1 MTLLDEIREQP
12 EVAARLLAEK
22 SGHLAKI
29 AAGLRTREIR
39 GVMIAARGTSDHAA
53 IYAQY
58 LFGGFH
64 RLPVALAAPA
74 LFSVYGTPPR
84 LNDWLVIGISQ
95 SGASPDVVAVLASA
109 REQGAATI
117 ALTNVPDSDLGN
129 VADWVIDLSAGAERA
144 VAATKTYTAE
154 LFSIAMLA
162 AALDPAKA
170 AERQA
175 ALALVPDALRR
186 ALEAE
191 ADVEAA
197 AGERAGI
204 EQCVVLGRG
213 FEYATA
219 REWALKLKELAQLGA
234 DPYSAAD
241 FQHGPLAL
249 VEPGYPVLAVATRG
263 ATLAGMAELLG
274 RLRRD
279 YGVDLL
285 VISDDEAIRALANA
299 SIAVPGV
306 LPEWLTPIASIVPA
320 QLFAYHLTRAKGL
333 DPDRPRWISK
343 VTLTR

>member
-12 EVAARLLAEK
+12 QIAAGLLANQSRQIE
-22 SGHLAKI
+22 AI
-29 AAGLRTREIR
+29 AAGLRTRDVR

-58 LFGGFH
+58 LFGTFH

-74 LFSVYGTPPR
+74 LFSVYGTPPT
-84 LNDWLVIGISQ
+84 LDGWLVIGISQ
-95 SGASPDVVAVLASA
+95 SGASPDVVAVVTSA
-109 REQGAATI
+109 RQQGAATI
-117 ALTNVPDSDLGN
+117 AVTNVVDSDLGR
-129 VADWVIDLSAGAERA
+129 AAEWVMDISAGAERA

-154 LFSIAMLA
+154 LLSIAMLA

-170 AERQA
+170 ADRQSV
-175 ALALVPDALRR
+175 LALVPEALSR
-186 ALEAE
+186 ALDAE
-191 ADVEAA
+191 ADTESAA
-197 AGERAGI
+197 HGRAAI

-263 ATLAGMAELLG
+263 ATLPGMAELLG

-285 VISDDEAIRALANA
+285 VISDDEAVRALGSAA
-299 SIAVPGV
+299 IAVPAT
-306 LPEWLTPIASIVPA
+306 LPDWLTPIASIVPA